1 MKTSLNMARAW
12 ILLPGLTAVMVLTAC
27 GSLGSRDGHADSRE
41 TRALEVPP
49 DLVAPNVDPSFRIPE
64 QTTARASALEDRRAV
79 PGEISSGTQA
89 RVPVLVDASTLQLR
103 REGNVRW
110 LEVEDTPPADLWPQL
125 RAFFQAQSL
134 PLNREE
140 PALGI
145 LETEWFQARAQVPME
160 GGIRGLLGRLFGDFY
175 DASTRDQYRV
185 RLEPQGD
192 SGTAVFVSHRSVEEV
207 AEREDIVRWRMR
219 PSDPEAEAEMLV
231 RLMVHL
237 GLEPEQAAQAL
248 GQAPDLTPGLRLS
261 EANGETALE
270 VRGEFTGLWRR
281 MGVLLDRAAL
291 LVDDQDR
298 SEGVYYVTFRPEAHE
313 RRGGFFSRLFSTG
326 ESARLRPDT
335 QYQIHLRQAGDWV
348 QVIPRSQAGEAL
360 SGGEAAAV
368 LERIEQELNPGGNQ
382 G

>member
-1 MKTSLNMARAW
+1 MNRSRMLSRVW
-12 ILLPGLTAVMVLTAC
+12 VLLPGLTVVMLLTAC
-27 GSLGSRDGHADSRE
+27 GSLGSRDTHADSRE

-49 DLVAPNVDPSFRIPE
+49 DLVAPDVDPGFRIPE
-64 QTTARASALEDRRAV
+64 QSTARASALEDRRTV
-79 PGEISSGTQA
+79 PGGVPVTQP
-89 RVPVLVDASTLQLR
+89 RTPVLVDAATLQLR

-110 LEVEDTPPADLWPQL
+110 LEVKDTPPADLWPRL
-125 RAFFQAQSL
+125 KAFFQAQSL
-134 PLNREE
+134 PLNRED
-140 PALGI
+140 PGLGI

-175 DASTRDQYRV
+175 DASTLDQYRV
-185 RLEPQGD
+185 RLESHGG
-192 SGTAVFVSHRSVEEV
+192 SGTAIFVSHRSVEEV

-237 GLEPEQAAQAL
+237 GLEPEQAAEAL

-261 EANGETALE
+261 EVDGETALE
-270 VRGEFTGLWRR
+270 IRGEFTGVWRR

-298 SEGVYYVTFRPEAHE
+298 SEGVYYVTFRPEAQE
-313 RRGGFFSRLFSTG
+313 RRGGFFSRLFSAG
-326 ESARLRPDT
+326 ESSRLRSDT
-335 QYQIHLRQAGDWV
+335 QYRIHLQQEGEWV

-360 SGGEAAAV
+360 SAGEAAAV
-368 LERIEQELNPGGNQ
+368 LERIEQELNPGSNQ
-382 G
+382 R